1 MKLAVCSN
9 KPHPAAVKVIAQL
22 FDGEFDMVV
31 GQSEAIR
38 RKPAPDGPLMVA
50 EKFGVKDVYKRQLLQ
65 WLNMQPWQTTAGQ
78 QGLKL

>member
-38 RKPAPDGPLMVA
+38 RNRHLMV
-50 EKFGVKDVYKRQLLQ
+50 RL
-65 WLNMQPWQTTAGQ
+65 WLRRN
-78 QGLKL
+78 LV